1 MRARKST
8 LVSLLVTAALALGL
22 VFAAPA
28 QAAGPPQFFF
38 VPLSGDQEVPP
49 RETPAHGLAL
59 FWLSNDQE
67 SLRYVL
73 LAFNIDN
80 VLFSHIHG
88 PDGPAGVN
96 QPVVAFLL
104 HDADAPGAGSGR
116 HDGLLAQGTITEA
129 DLVGPLAGE
138 PMEVFVDAL
147 LAGTTYVNV
156 HTSDGDA
163 TPNEGPGDFP
173 GGELRGQI
181 Q

>member
-1 MRARKST
+1 MRRST
-8 LVSLLVTAALALGL
+8 KLISLAATLSLVLTLLLSASTI
-22 VFAAPA
+22 
-28 QAAGPPQFFF
+28 AAGPPRFFF
-38 VPLSGDQEVPP
+38 VPLSGDQEVPA
-49 RETPAHGLAL
+49 RETPAFGLAL
-59 FWLSNDQE
+59 FWLSADEE

-73 LAFNIDN
+73 LAFKIDN

-88 PDGPAGVN
+88 PNGPAGVN

-116 HDGLLAQGTITEA
+116 HDGLLAQGTITED
-129 DLVGPLAGE
+129 DLVGPLLGQ
-138 PMEVFVDAL
+138 PMEVFIDAL

-156 HTSDGDA
+156 HTSDGDG

-181 Q
+181 L